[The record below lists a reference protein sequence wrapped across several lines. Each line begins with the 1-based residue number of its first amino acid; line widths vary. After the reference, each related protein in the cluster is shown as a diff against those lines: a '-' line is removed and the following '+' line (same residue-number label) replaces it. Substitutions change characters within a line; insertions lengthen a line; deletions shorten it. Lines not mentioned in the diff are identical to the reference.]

1 MKYLKYIFIFIFILL
16 PLFFSGCSYDED
28 FDLCDVTV
36 QLVYPDESDDYP
48 YVGAPVLLKDN
59 KGIIFKDSTN
69 AAGIVSFSVPPGVYE
84 ASSSDNY
91 RTYDYRYIFNGLKSN
106 VVVSPDSVNL
116 IQVNIK
122 VTKKRIV
129 H

>member
-1 MKYLKYIFIFIFILL
+1 MRYLKYIFLILL
-16 PLFFSGCSYDED
+16 CCSCTYDED
-28 FDLCDVTV
+28 FALCDVTV
-36 QLVYPDESDDYP
+36 QLVYPDESEDYP
-48 YVGAPVLLKDN
+48 YAGAPVLLKDN
-59 KGIIFKDSTN
+59 KGVIFTDSTD
-69 AAGIVSFSVPPGVYE
+69 ATGFVKFSVPAGVYE

-116 IQVNIK
+116 IQVNINM
-122 VTKKRIV
+122 TKKRIV